1 VNNDTAEQ
9 RAQRLAAGRAKLREQ
24 GITPRQRGRQ
34 KLRLALDWI
43 YRWGYSSPSVL
54 DTLSGAKRAGF
65 PAKLVKNNLCTRTKT
80 QTGGLASG
88 IPNIYLTLTEL
99 GLAEAERFS
108 KNLLN
113 YNLDPY
119 RVDQTKMR
127 HDLIAQKA
135 TAQNLVSGVITD
147 YKTERELAAKHES
160 GIKEPDVVWIM
171 PDGSKTAVEIELTAK
186 WERRLD
192 DFILHTAR
200 SLLSNNNNPA
210 RFNFVAVVSDSP
222 AILKRYKNAFKT
234 GAKFNRWAKDQH
246 GHYRIEKTFDMPANV
261 SEKMLWIELP
271 DD

>member
-1 VNNDTAEQ
+1 MKDDTAEK
-9 RAQRLAAGRAKLREQ
+9 RAQRLAEGRAKLREQ
-24 GITPRQRGRQ
+24 GITPRQRGRE

-54 DTLSGAKRAGF
+54 DILSGAKRAGF
-65 PAKLVKNNLCTRTKT
+65 PAKLVSNNLCARTKT
-80 QTGGLASG
+80 QTGGLVSG
-88 IPNIYLTLTEL
+88 IPKIYLTLTES
-99 GLAEAERFS
+99 GLEEAERFS

-113 YNLDPY
+113 YNTDPY
-119 RVDQTKMR
+119 RVDQAKMR

-135 TAQNLVSGVITD
+135 TAQNLIDGTIAD
-147 YKTERELAAKHES
+147 YKTERELAAKHEA
-160 GIKEPDVVWIM
+160 GVKEPDVVWSM

-192 DFILHTAR
+192 DFVLHTAR
-200 SLLSNNNNPA
+200 SLIARDGNPA
-210 RFNFVAVVSDSP
+210 RFDLVAVVSDSP
-222 AILKRYKNAFKT
+222 AILERYKTAFRP
-234 GAKFNRWAKDQH
+234 GAKVNRWAKDQH